1 MGKRR
6 ISHLPGSE
14 KMKIKIDKTQFVQ
27 LLFRLDSFSDQLIEE
42 GKHNKKVVAELR
54 KEYLLERGDEE

>member
-1 MGKRR
+1 
-6 ISHLPGSE
+6 
-14 KMKIKIDKTQFVQ
+14 MKIKIDKTQFVQ